1 MRRSWPAVSEVI
13 QSRARFSART
23 RAQGMVR
30 GGFERCAH
38 VDMRVP
44 GAQPCCTA
52 GATALCPLSAPA
64 RHRQHTRHEI
74 WMGKRSQA
82 ALEVRYCAPGWPFGP
97 SYELAD
103 RLVAWSSGQLGHRRP
118 KGRWRIS
125 SPLSVHCP
133 TLSIW
138 PCHTE
143 HLWSGGGSA
152 RWLGVI
158 RTMIEKG
165 STREE
170 RVCALCYALNYAR

>member
-1 MRRSWPAVSEVI
+1 MCHAPSHPYARLSYGRGLSAYMRRSWPAVSEVI

-125 SPLSVHCP
+125 SPLSVRRAQPYPYGHVTRSTCGA
-133 TLSIW
+133 
-138 PCHTE
+138 E
-143 HLWSGGGSA
+143 GGQPG
-152 RWLGVI
+152 G
-158 RTMIEKG
+158 
-165 STREE
+165 
-170 RVCALCYALNYAR
+170 